1 MKKIEF
7 EKKTNK
13 TTSNKSTVVCTKLS
27 NSELNLFKAKAL
39 DMNYSTSALLREII
53 LKYLDNDVCHENILQ
68 SSILKVMQKVDAL
81 GAKQEFFEQLF
92 YCWLA
97 QWFLTH
103 PKVEEDEK
111 IIIKNS
117 INRRN
122 DFINSFIAN
131 VYNENEELY
140 ELLFAN
146 KVEEETD

>member
-7 EKKTNK
+7 NKKQTK
-13 TTSNKSTVVCTKLS
+13 ESDIKYSVVSTKLS
-27 NSELNLFKAKAL
+27 TSQLNLFKAKA
-39 DMNYSTSALLREII
+39 MEKNYSTSELLREIV
-53 LKYLDNDVCHENILQ
+53 LQYLDNDVCHENLLQ
-68 SSILKVMQKVDAL
+68 SSMLKIMEKVDNL
-81 GAKQEFFEQLF
+81 DAKHEFFEQLF

-103 PKVEEDEK
+103 PKIEEDQK
-111 IIIKNS
+111 TIIKNS

-146 KVEEETD
+146 KVEEETE

>member
-7 EKKTNK
+7 EKKTKK
-13 TTSNKSTVVCTKLS
+13 TSAPRSTTVATKLS
-27 NSELNLFKAKAL
+27 NTELNLFKAKAL
-39 DMNYSTSALLREII
+39 EKNYTTSELLREII
-53 LKYLDNDVCHENILQ
+53 LKYLDNDVCHENLLQ
-68 SSILKVMQKVDAL
+68 SSMLNLMKKIDVLAS
-81 GAKQEFFEQLF
+81 KQEFFEQLF

-103 PKVEEDEK
+103 PKIEEDEK
-111 IIIKNS
+111 TIIKNS

-146 KVEEETD
+146 KVEEDTE

>member
-39 DMNYSTSALLREII
+39 EMNYSTSELLREII

-122 DFINSFIAN
+122 DFINSFITN